1 MFILTK
7 FTFIFKE
14 VNRQLTLG
22 STNLNLR
29 FRIKGWDFGF

>member
-14 VNRQLTLG
+14 VNRQLTIG

-29 FRIKGWDFGF
+29 FRIEGWSFEF